1 MKIDSKTVDKLADL
15 AKLEFD
21 EEGKK
26 EIAHDLNRIVEFVE
40 KLSELDTSNVEP
52 LIYMSEDANV
62 MRDDIVKQTITQQEA
77 LKNVPVKDSDYIKV
91 PKVITREE

>member
-26 EIAHDLNRIVEFVE
+26 EIAKDLNRIVEFVE
-40 KLSELDTSNVEP
+40 KLSELDTSQVEP
-52 LIYMSEDANV
+52 LIYMSEDTNV
-62 MRDDIVKQTITQQEA
+62 MRDDIMKPGVTQQEA

-91 PKVITREE
+91 PKVIDKK